1 MKFSDCFFSPAK
13 RRVAVLLGI
22 IAFVLFLLFFTPQIA
37 LLAGAVTTLVSSV
50 ILPVITYAEL
60 RPYDKIR
67 KTIQQPFL
75 TEQRVRFTVKG
86 GTVGG
91 FMILTEG
98 SVYFLSM
105 EKGKHVLELTRKDIT
120 ALCLDEDYSIR
131 FFINNN
137 QYVRV
142 LSARSQELYQLLL
155 QHGWNTTS

>member
-13 RRVAVLLGI
+13 RRIAILFGI
-22 IAFVLFLLFFTPQIA
+22 IAFVLFLLFSTPQIA

-50 ILPVITYAEL
+50 LLPIITYVEL

-75 TEQRVRFTVKG
+75 TEQRVRFTIKG

-91 FMILTEG
+91 FMILTES

-105 EKGKHVLELTRKDIT
+105 EKGRHVLELTRKDIT
-120 ALCLDEDYSIR
+120 ALRLDEDYSIR

-155 QHGWNTTS
+155 QHGWSTTS